1 MGRDLMP
8 SLNKSRYAMMIPGVN
23 LSSSRGSAVMYYHLY
38 STHTHVPLFIAVRK
52 CISVFLCA
60 GMKANALGVQYT
72 PIRQQHIFQPRLSR
86 ARCDA
91 PSHSIPF
98 YPLPH
103 HLSTP
108 KKSAMTSKAREYHI
122 ATNKPSIEPLQRAQ
136 RKMKRHLPKNQPIV
150 KKENPSTKIGTED
163 KSSTSR
169 SRVWKRSSSIFLRL
183 SSHCAMYG
191 LFL

>member
-91 PSHSIPF
+91 PSHSI
-98 YPLPH
+98 
-103 HLSTP
+103 LSITP
-108 KKSAMTSKAREYHI
+108 SSFHAEEKCHDQQSPGVPYRDQQTINRATPASAAKNEASPPQEPTHRQEREPQHQ
-122 ATNKPSIEPLQRAQ
+122 NWHGR
-136 RKMKRHLPKNQPIV
+136 
-150 KKENPSTKIGTED
+150 
-163 KSSTSR
+163 
-169 SRVWKRSSSIFLRL
+169 
-183 SSHCAMYG
+183 
-191 LFL
+191 